1 MSDTRLFVRLHPKD
15 NVLVAIN
22 TLQVGQDLSLGE
34 TLFQLQEEIPAGHK
48 FASRNISSGDA
59 ILKFGQIIGFA
70 SENIAPGKW
79 VHVHN
84 VVRGDIDL
92 DHQIAQEIPVTE
104 YYETIPNFQGYRRAN
119 GKAGTRN
126 YVAVIST
133 VNCSATSARMV
144 VGKITPE
151 ILAQYP
157 HVDGVIAL
165 THKAGCA
172 FEFQGSDHEQLNR
185 TLAGYANHPN
195 VCGYLVLGLGCETA
209 QGSYLI
215 ESHNLVQLAG
225 GEGSKS
231 ETPSLLL
238 NIQDQGGIAKTVNRA
253 LEVIP
258 DLLQEANKCKR
269 EPIPISELIVAT
281 ECGGSDG
288 YSGIT
293 ANPAIGYA
301 SDRIVR
307 SKGTVILSEVPE
319 IYGGEHLLTRRAISQ
334 EVGEKL
340 LERIKWWEDYA
351 QKFNQR
357 IDNNPSVG
365 NKKGG
370 LTTIYEKSLGAISK
384 AGTTALRDVYA
395 YAEPVTEKG
404 LVVMDTPGYDPASVT
419 GMIAGGAT
427 ISLFSTGRGSCFGS
441 KPAPTIKICSN
452 SATYNR
458 LQDDMDINAGE
469 VLSQGGLEKT
479 GEEIY
484 QMIIDVAS
492 GKETKSEQQ
501 NIGDEEF
508 CPWSPG
514 PIF

>member
-1 MSDTRLFVRLHPKD
+1 MSHARLFVRLHPND
-15 NVLVAIN
+15 NVLVAVK
-22 TLQVGQDLSLGE
+22 TLEASVELTLKETSLK
-34 TLFQLQEEIPAGHK
+34 LAQEIPAGHK
-48 FASRNISSGDA
+48 FACQAIRSGEP

-70 SENIAPGKW
+70 TQNIDPGAW

-84 VVRGDIDL
+84 VSRGEVDL
-92 DHQIAQEIPVTE
+92 DHQISENVPETQ
-104 YYETIPNFQGYRRAN
+104 YYETVPDFQGYRRAN

-144 VGKITPE
+144 TEKITPE

-165 THKAGCA
+165 THKGGCA

-195 VCGYLVLGLGCETA
+195 ICGYLVLGLGCETA

-215 ESHNLVQLAG
+215 DSHHLVQL
-225 GEGSKS
+225 ESHSEEKS
-231 ETPSLLL
+231 ARPSLLL
-238 NIQDQGGIAKTVNRA
+238 NIQDQGGIAKTVKRA

-258 DLLQEANKCKR
+258 DLLQQANQCVR
-269 EPIPISELIVAT
+269 EPIPVSELIVAT

-301 SDRIVR
+301 SDQIVR
-307 SKGTVILSEVPE
+307 SGGTVILSEVPE
-319 IYGGEHLLTRRAISQ
+319 IYGGEHLLTNRAISKK
-334 EVGEKL
+334 VGEQL
-340 LERIKWWEDYA
+340 LERIAWWEQYA
-351 QKFNQR
+351 QLHNQR

-384 AGTTALRDVYA
+384 AGTTALRAVYA
-395 YAEPVTEKG
+395 YAEPVREKG
-404 LVVMDTPGYDPASVT
+404 MVVMDTPGYDPASVT

-427 ISLFSTGRGSCFGS
+427 ISVFSTGRGSCFGS
-441 KPAPTIKICSN
+441 KPTPTIKVCSN
-452 SATYNR
+452 SATFNR

-469 VLSQGGLEKT
+469 VLEEGSLEKT
-479 GEEIY
+479 GEEIF
-484 QMIIDVAS
+484 QMIVDVAS
-492 GKETKSEQQ
+492 GKQTKSEQQ
-501 NIGDEEF
+501 GIGDEEF

>member
-1 MSDTRLFVRLHPKD
+1 MSASRLFVRLHPSD
-15 NVLVAIN
+15 NVLVAVK
-22 TLQVGQDLSLGE
+22 TLEPARELSLDGS
-34 TLFQLQEEIPAGHK
+34 TLKLLEEIPAGHK
-48 FASRNISSGDA
+48 FACCTIRNGEP
-59 ILKFGQIIGFA
+59 ILKFGQNIGFA
-70 SENIAPGKW
+70 SQNIDAGAW

-84 VVRGDIDL
+84 VTRGDVDL
-92 DHQIAQEIPVTE
+92 DHQIAQDVPITE
-104 YYETIPNFQGYRRAN
+104 YYNTVPDFHGYRRAN

-126 YVAVIST
+126 YIAIIST

-144 VGKITPE
+144 ADKVTPE

-165 THKAGCA
+165 THKGGCA
-172 FEFQGSDHEQLNR
+172 LEFQGSDHEQHNR
-185 TLAGYANHPN
+185 TLAGFANHPN

-215 ESHNLVQLAG
+215 ESHNLVQLQGNSA
-225 GEGSKS
+225 
-231 ETPSLLL
+231 ETSTRPALLL
-238 NIQDQGGIAKTVNRA
+238 NIQDHGGTAKTVQRA
-253 LEVIP
+253 FEAIP
-258 DLLQEANKCKR
+258 DLLQEAEKCRR

-301 SDRIVR
+301 SDRIIR
-307 SKGTVILSEVPE
+307 SGGTAILSEVPE
-319 IYGGEHLLTRRAISQ
+319 IYGGEHLLTRRAINKK
-334 EVGEKL
+334 VGEQL
-340 LERIKWWEDYA
+340 LERIHWWENYA
-351 QKFNQR
+351 EIHGQR

-384 AGTTALRDVYA
+384 AGTTALRAVYG
-395 YAEPVTEKG
+395 YAQPVLEKG

-427 ISLFSTGRGSCFGS
+427 ISVFSTGRGSCFGS
-441 KPAPTIKICSN
+441 KPTPTIKVCSN
-452 SATYNR
+452 SETFNR

-469 VLSQGGLEKT
+469 VLEEGGLEKT
-479 GEEIY
+479 GEEIF
-484 QMIIDVAS
+484 QMILDVAS
-492 GKETKSEQQ
+492 GKQTKSEQQ
-501 NIGDEEF
+501 GIGDEEF